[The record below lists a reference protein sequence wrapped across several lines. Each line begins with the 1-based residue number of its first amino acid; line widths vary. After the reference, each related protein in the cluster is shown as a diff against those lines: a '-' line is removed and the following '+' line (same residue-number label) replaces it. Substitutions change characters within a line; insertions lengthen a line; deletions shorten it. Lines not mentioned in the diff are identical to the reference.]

1 MPKIW
6 RTSKRSE
13 PRERLRLR
21 ALCSALLV
29 LGLMLAAFL
38 ASCRLRRLDEPA
50 PIASSAS
57 AASAS
62 ASVSSAASASVS
74 ASALPS
80 ASVPAPPASS
90 AAVEESDGPEGAA
103 VIGLG
108 GAGSDVALSTT
119 VLDAVRTTVKSFTKS
134 RDPLDA
140 AVEGVVILEDAPE
153 LNAGTGS
160 SIRFDGSSVQMDAAV
175 MDSEGRLGI
184 VASIARVKNPIR
196 LARGVADAPYPILV
210 GGGAVGFARTKGYAP
225 FNPATPRARAQRELA
240 LLKLGSA
247 LDAGVADAAALDA
260 TTGADL
266 PDAADA
272 GPRLEAGTSVFAGNP
287 EPPAGVAM
295 VIRTPEGMFVVA
307 ASDGGR
313 PAALPGQVGAVSIP
327 GAAVFAGPKG
337 AVAATGPDN
346 LLIQEML
353 ARVVYDRMVQ
363 TASPRQAVAWGL
375 KQLPDNVSVGMVA
388 MNTRAFH
395 VDARGPMAWASW
407 TSAGETV
414 AEPSPAE
421 SKP

>member
-1 MPKIW
+1 
-6 RTSKRSE
+6 
-13 PRERLRLR
+13 
-21 ALCSALLV
+21 
-29 LGLMLAAFL
+29 
-38 ASCRLRRLDEPA
+38 
-50 PIASSAS
+50 
-57 AASAS
+57 
-62 ASVSSAASASVS
+62 
-74 ASALPS
+74 
-80 ASVPAPPASS
+80 
-90 AAVEESDGPEGAA
+90 

-108 GAGSDVALSTT
+108 GAGSDVALSAA
-119 VLDAVRTTVKSFTKS
+119 VLEAVRTSVKELSQN
-134 RDPLDA
+134 RAPLDA
-140 AVEGVVILEDAPE
+140 AVEGVVPLENNPE
-153 LNAGTGS
+153 LNAGMGS

-196 LARGVADAPYPILV
+196 FARALADTPHPILV

-247 LDAGVADAAALDA
+247 QDAGVADAAALDA
-260 TTGADL
+260 TTGADQ

-272 GPRLEAGTSVFAGNP
+272 GPKREAGTSAFDGDP

-295 VIRTPEGMFVVA
+295 VIRTPEGVFVVA

-313 PAALPGQVGAVSIP
+313 PASLPGQVGAVSIP

-337 AVAATGPDN
+337 AVAATGPDH

-353 ARVVYDRMVQ
+353 ARVVYERMVQ

-375 KQLPDNVSVGMVA
+375 KQLPDNVRVGMVA
-388 MNTRAFH
+388 MNARASH